1 MNAIQVQ
8 RVMGCS
14 AEDLIRWLPNA
25 LGELLQSTSLVIDDK
40 THYDVPSARLSIAAH
55 TKPSQQIAL
64 LKIPVLE
71 VNFSFAMSAFNAE
84 QVAKIMA
91 KFDLY
96 TRRGGG

>member
-1 MNAIQVQ
+1 VTVIQVQ

-14 AEDLIRWLPNA
+14 ADDLIRWLPDA
-25 LGELLQSTSLVIDDK
+25 LGELLQSTAVAIDNK
-40 THYDVPSARLSIAAH
+40 THYEVPGPRLLIAAH

-64 LKIPVLE
+64 LKIPVLV
-71 VNFSFAMSAFNAE
+71 VNFSFAMNAFNAE
-84 QVAKIMA
+84 QVAQVMA

>member
-1 MNAIQVQ
+1 V
-8 RVMGCS
+8 
-14 AEDLIRWLPNA
+14 
-25 LGELLQSTSLVIDDK
+25 
-40 THYDVPSARLSIAAH
+40 IAAH
-55 TKPSQQIAL
+55 TKPAQQIAL

-84 QVAKIMA
+84 QVAQVIA

>member
-1 MNAIQVQ
+1 VSAIQVQ

-25 LGELLQSTSLVIDDK
+25 LGELLQSTSVVIDDK
-40 THYDVPSARLSIAAH
+40 THNDVPSAGLLIVAYI
-55 TKPSQQIAL
+55 KPAYRIAL

-84 QVAKIMA
+84 QVAQVMA

>member
-1 MNAIQVQ
+1 VNAIQVQ

-25 LGELLQSTSLVIDDK
+25 LGELLQSTSVVIDDK
-40 THYDVPSARLSIAAH
+40 THYDVPSAALVIAAH
-55 TKPSQQIAL
+55 TKPAQQIAL

-71 VNFSFAMSAFNAE
+71 VNFSFALIAFNAE
-84 QVAKIMA
+84 EVAQVMT
-91 KFDLY
+91 KFDLN

>member
-25 LGELLQSTSLVIDDK
+25 LGELLQSTSVVIDHK
-40 THYDVPSARLSIAAH
+40 THYEFPKAGLLIAAH
-55 TKPSQQIAL
+55 TKPAHRIAL

-71 VNFSFAMSAFNAE
+71 VNFSFALIAFNAE
-84 QVAKIMA
+84 QVAQVMT

>member
-25 LGELLQSTSLVIDDK
+25 LGELHQSTSVVIDDK
-40 THYDVPSARLSIAAH
+40 THYDVPSAGLLIAAH

-71 VNFSFAMSAFNAE
+71 VNFSFSLIAFNAE
-84 QVAKIMA
+84 EVAQVMT

>member
-1 MNAIQVQ
+1 MSAIQVQ

-14 AEDLIRWLPNA
+14 AEDLMRWLPNA
-25 LGELLQSTSLVIDDK
+25 LGELHQSTSVVIDDK
-40 THYDVPSARLSIAAH
+40 THYDVPGAGLLIAAH
-55 TKPSQQIAL
+55 TKPTHRIAL

-71 VNFSFAMSAFNAE
+71 VNFSFAMSAFNAA
-84 QVAKIMA
+84 QVAQVMA

>member
-1 MNAIQVQ
+1 MNVIQVQ

-25 LGELLQSTSLVIDDK
+25 LGELLKSTSLVIDDK
-40 THYDVPSARLSIAAH
+40 THYDVPSTRLLIAAQ
-55 TKPSQQIAL
+55 TKPTHRIAL

-71 VNFSFAMSAFNAE
+71 VNFSFAMSTFNAE
-84 QVAKIMA
+84 QVAQVMA

>member
-25 LGELLQSTSLVIDDK
+25 LGELLQSTSVVIDDK
-40 THYDVPSARLSIAAH
+40 THYDVPSAALVIAAH
-55 TKPSQQIAL
+55 TKPAQQIAL

-84 QVAKIMA
+84 QVAQVIA